1 MFIAYF
7 LVVLIVVDRS
17 LGFVLKVFSHLKN
30 GTMLKFYKLLLL
42 GFIMYC
48 MIQHFTCAGIFE

>member
-1 MFIAYF
+1 MLMFIASF

-30 GTMLKFYKLLLL
+30 GTMLTFYKLLLL
-42 GFIMYC
+42 GFIMYDTTFYEC
-48 MIQHFTCAGIFE
+48 RNV